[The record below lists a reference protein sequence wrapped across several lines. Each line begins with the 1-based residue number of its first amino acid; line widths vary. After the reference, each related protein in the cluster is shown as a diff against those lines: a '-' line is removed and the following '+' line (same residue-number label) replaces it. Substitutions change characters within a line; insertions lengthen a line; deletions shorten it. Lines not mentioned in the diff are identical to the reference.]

1 MPDDARLPNWP
12 RGMRQS
18 LAAAYLGLSEATF
31 RVQVASEVPPVQL
44 TPGRA
49 VWLRDDLDAYLD
61 RKAGRSA
68 AAAGDE
74 WMQALGPR

>member
-1 MPDDARLPNWP
+1 MPDLPNWP

-31 RVQVASEVPPVQL
+31 RLQVVPEVPAVQL

-61 RKAGRSA
+61 RKSGRTEGA
-68 AAAGDE
+68 PGQE
-74 WMQALGPR
+74 WMRALGTR